1 MDVTRVLVELRDELT
16 VLNAAIASLESLQHV
31 GPPKKGS
38 GIRKV
43 DPPGVKRGGG
53 AVAAQVRNGE
63 LQSPK

>member
-31 GPPKKGS
+31 GPRKKGS

-43 DPPGVKRGGG
+43 APPSVKRDF
-53 AVAAQVRNGE
+53 ALPAAKARNAE
-63 LQSPK
+63 